1 EGFRSVIAIAVSFL
15 SGRYH
20 ATPWGRHV
28 NEGAPEW
35 PPSPWRLLRGL
46 VATWKRKLSELPQLE
61 VEAILK
67 TLSTPPE
74 FYLPSAS
81 VAHSRHY
88 MPWFKKGPLDK
99 TLVVDAFVAVPREA
113 ELVII
118 WPERELNAPHR
129 EKLARLLEH
138 LNFLGRAEAWCT
150 ARLLDYAEG
159 ATVPDKVN
167 CRPLS
172 DTKARP
178 DGYEVVRILCVDPD
192 LAFRNTRA
200 PKIDKQSPRAKSK

>member
-1 EGFRSVIAIAVSFL
+1 MCERRNVCHPTCHRGDTQTRASKVSQEGPKGSGGQRGREGFRSVIAIAVSFP

-67 TLSTPPE
+67 TLSMPPE
-74 FYLPSAS
+74 FYLPSATA
-81 VAHSRHY
+81 AHSRHY

-99 TLVVDAFVAVPREA
+99 TLVFDGFVAVPRES
-113 ELVII
+113 ELAII
-118 WPERELNAPHR
+118 WPERELSGPSYFDQPVGERRALGVAPAH
-129 EKLARLLEH
+129 
-138 LNFLGRAEAWCT
+138 
-150 ARLLDYAEG
+150 
-159 ATVPDKVN
+159 
-167 CRPLS
+167 
-172 DTKARP
+172 
-178 DGYEVVRILCVDPD
+178 
-192 LAFRNTRA
+192 
-200 PKIDKQSPRAKSK
+200 